1 MKNKND
7 LTIVKTLMAVFVT
20 AAMIFAIWVQDKLGL
35 SKRAKE
41 RQKIELLKELNENIK
56 GLKENE

>member
-1 MKNKND
+1 MKNKNA
-7 LTIVKTLMAVFVT
+7 LMSVFV
-20 AAMIFAIWVQDKLGL
+20 AAAIIFAIWAQDKLGL

-56 GLKENE
+56 ELKGNE

>member
-1 MKNKND
+1 MKNKNA
-7 LTIVKTLMAVFVT
+7 LIIAKTLMSVFV
-20 AAMIFAIWVQDKLGL
+20 AAAIIFAIWAQDKLGL

-56 GLKENE
+56 ELKGNE